1 MLKID
6 WLKVLGLAKKN
17 WKEIIII
24 ILLLTVIGKMHY
36 DYRQL
41 ETAYETSQESLQN
54 QIEGLQ
60 AIHTEELQKKEDAL
74 RVYRE
79 SFQLER
85 QNFQIRLDSLLKE
98 YGLRI
103 TEKDREIAALQEALL
118 AQAPTR
124 KWLWFAGGVAT
135 GIGATYVA
143 YRGFNE

>member
-6 WLKVLGLAKKN
+6 WLKVLPLAKKN
-17 WKEIIII
+17 WKEITII

-41 ETAYETSQESLQN
+41 ESAYETSQESLQN

-79 SFQLER
+79 SMAILER
-85 QNFQIRLDSLLKE
+85 EYLKE
-98 YGLRI
+98 KDNLKVIVEEKIVEIEIEIDNRKQF
-103 TEKDREIAALQEALL
+103 TENKQEL
-118 AQAPTR
+118 ADKIEDAFGFQ
-124 KWLWFAGGVAT
+124 
-135 GIGATYVA
+135 YVP
-143 YRGFNE
+143 

>member
-17 WKEIIII
+17 WKEITII

-36 DYRQL
+36 DYGQL

-60 AIHTEELQKKEDAL
+60 AIHTEELQKKEGAL

-79 SFQLER
+79 SMAILER
-85 QNFQIRLDSLLKE
+85 EYLKE
-98 YGLRI
+98 KKNIKVI
-103 TEKDREIAALQEALL
+103 TEEKIVEIEVEIDNRKQFTENKQEL
-118 AQAPTR
+118 ADKIEDAFGFQ
-124 KWLWFAGGVAT
+124 
-135 GIGATYVA
+135 YVP
-143 YRGFNE
+143 